1 MIIDMVCTGC
11 HSEGNET
18 GAYKTGVLSDVN
30 RNLFLGCTGE
40 GIIKLETPTQWIVG
54 SSEQT
59 PNYDPD
65 GDWRNGASILQQ
77 GGIFPLYNQVVRFR
91 NSTGIDPD
99 PEDGVWGGAG
109 VFFEAGPKNPVNIFG
124 FGHTNSREWALS
136 VKELLNK
143 DTDTGESKYYVFNEA
158 NADAGRALS
167 LSGFLTKGEI
177 PPGMPYFFNPIL
189 LSKNDEEGE
198 KKIRITVGPGAPT
211 VELVHHDGSAVTYY
225 DPIEEEDVFLK
236 KIIGNVGD
244 VHFNSLPKSE
254 TGLDNVA
261 WICTETFNF
270 NSEIPEDS
278 IDAVWKPI
286 WFINP

>member
-1 MIIDMVCTGC
+1 MGNTYIGC

-18 GAYKTGVLSDVN
+18 GAYTAGVLSDVN

-40 GIIKLETPTQWIVG
+40 GIVKLETPTQWIGG

-109 VFFEAGPKNPVNIFG
+109 VFFEAGPKDPVDIFG

-143 DTDTGESKYYVFNEA
+143 VTGTGNSPYYVFSEKNS
-158 NADAGRALS
+158 DLGRGLS
-167 LSGFLTKGEI
+167 LSGFLTGGEM
-177 PPGMPYFFNPIL
+177 PPGMPYFYNPIM
-189 LSKNDEEGE
+189 LSKNDEVGE
-198 KKIRITVGPGAPT
+198 KKIRVTVGEGEPT
-211 VELVHHDGSAVTYY
+211 L
-225 DPIEEEDVFLK
+225 EDVYHEGLPIYETGNTPLK
-236 KIIGNVGD
+236 KIVGNVGD
-244 VHFNSLPKSE
+244 IHFNSNPTIDENPE
-254 TGLDNVA
+254 TNDNLRYVA
-261 WICTETFNF
+261 WICTVAFQYDEEYP
-270 NSEIPEDS
+270 SES
-278 IDAVWKPI
+278 VNAVWKPF
-286 WFINP
+286 WNINP